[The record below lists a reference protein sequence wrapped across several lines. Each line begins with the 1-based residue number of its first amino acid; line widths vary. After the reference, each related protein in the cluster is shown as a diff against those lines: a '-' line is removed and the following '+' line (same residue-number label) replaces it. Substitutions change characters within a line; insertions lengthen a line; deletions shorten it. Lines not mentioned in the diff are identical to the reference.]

1 MDKVRRRRRHSSDSS
16 SDYTSDASYYDR
28 YYDYERSVTPEEDQ
42 MDYVFE
48 PEPETNPETLP
59 EVNVQDTV
67 PPTEQ
72 QPEPATDITAETV
85 LDPNILNIL
94 GDEPAKEDSFG
105 PEIHEDLASRWSD
118 ILINGLKADTK
129 SEILK
134 GNEIPE
140 NLKLSQPPILN
151 PEIKAAVQENVIK
164 RDSILADK
172 QKLLGCVI
180 TCVANTMTNILSSE
194 KEIHN
199 DKTYLKDL
207 SNAGRLLCHIHHT
220 ETQARRNFLLACLNK
235 DVKDNIKNTKRDQM
249 LFGADLPEKL
259 KSMKAI
265 SKTGAELKSVVS
277 KAKPQPKG
285 KQTEASTSRALNWR
299 GPPPPPPPPR
309 RGTARM
315 SSTAGGRKQQTT
327 RRYPDRHGTRHQNNR
342 TQRR

>member
-1 MDKVRRRRRHSSDSS
+1 MGKRRYKRKHYDREGEIARKIRKLERKMDKVKRRRRHSSDSS
-16 SDYTSDASYYDR
+16 TTT
-28 YYDYERSVTPEEDQ
+28 EPHPESA
-42 MDYVFE
+42 
-48 PEPETNPETLP
+48 TNT
-59 EVNVQDTV
+59 T
-67 PPTEQ
+67 TE
-72 QPEPATDITAETV
+72 AV

-94 GDEPAKEDSFG
+94 GAEPEKEDSLG
-105 PEIHEDLASRWSD
+105 PEIHKDLASRWSD
-118 ILINGLKADTK
+118 ILINGLKVETRT
-129 SEILK
+129 EILK

-140 NLKLSQPPILN
+140 NLKLAQPPILN
-151 PEIKAAVQENVIK
+151 PEIKAAVQENIIK
-164 RDSILADK
+164 RDAILSEK

-180 TCVANTMTNILSSE
+180 TCIANTMTNILSPD
-194 KEIHN
+194 KEIQN
-199 DKTYLKDL
+199 DKMYLKDL

-249 LFGADLPEKL
+249 LFGADLPDKL

-315 SSTAGGRKQQTT
+315 SSTAGGRKQQNT
-327 RRYPDRHGTRHQNNR
+327 RRYPERHGTRHQSNR
-342 TQRR
+342 THRR